1 MMRATWLLR
10 RVNYALNTV
19 VAEVVGGLFLGKF
32 LGDYGLVVFQRV
44 FGDRAGPTIQPGA
57 DEPFL
62 AGITFALL
70 LLMFGAACE
79 RGTRRFT
86 QAVEEAIDEDG

>member
-10 RVNYALNTV
+10 RVNHALNTV

-44 FGDRAGPTIQPGA
+44 FGDRAGPAIQPAA

-62 AGITFALL
+62 AGIAFALFL
-70 LLMFGAACE
+70 IMFGAACE

-86 QAVEEAIDEDG
+86 EVVEEAVED

>member
-1 MMRATWLLR
+1 MTRIAWLLR
-10 RVNYALNTV
+10 RVNKALNTV

-44 FGDRAGPTIQPGA
+44 FGDRAGPAVQPAA

-62 AGITFALL
+62 AGIAFALIL
-70 LLMFGAACE
+70 IMFGAACE

-86 QAVEEAIDEDG
+86 EAVEEVVDEDG